1 MTKSLASLIS
11 LIRAKYLGAL
21 EWRQA
26 LKLVWGAS
34 PAFFVANVA
43 TILGQAVVP
52 LVFLLIIREIIDL
65 LTQSVATPGDIPAI
79 EQALS
84 SGLGWWLL
92 AAAGVGILLGFLGA
106 CARMV
111 TEIQAQVVTDEMYRI
126 LQDKAVEVDLS
137 YYEQPQYR
145 DTLHRAQA
153 SAHFRP
159 MRILQNIMLLARH
172 IVSLAVMAGLL
183 FSFHWFVVPVLVLIT
198 LPGVLL
204 RLRFSSELYSWERRA
219 TADERLASY
228 YNELLNTEAYAKD
241 IRLYRLADVFRR
253 RFFVLR
259 SRLRAARIRRIRNR
273 SLADFSVEV
282 LTMLG
287 VMAALAW
294 MARSVLLGDITLG
307 GLVMYVAALQR
318 AWTHLGQAIRA
329 VSGFYEDNLFLKEL
343 FEFLNTRP
351 TVRSPPDAVA
361 APRPIKTGI
370 RFDAVS
376 FTYPTGTKPA
386 LQEISMTVAPGE
398 HIALVG
404 HNGSGKSTL
413 IKLLCRLY
421 DVNAGAISV
430 DGTDLRSVDLE
441 SWRRQL
447 GVLTQDYSRFQLSAR
462 DNIWLGNVDLDSMD
476 PQILEAAHTAGA
488 HDILDN
494 LLNGYDTLLGHRF
507 KNGHELSGGQWQKV
521 ALARLFARDASV
533 LILDEPTSALDP
545 EAEDELLRN
554 FDKISRGR
562 TTVLISHRLSAVKM
576 VDTIYMLEHGRIVEQ
591 GSHNELMARMG
602 PYARLYEMQAQ
613 RYKD

>member
-1 MTKSLASLIS
+1 MTNSPASIVS
-11 LIRAKYLGAL
+11 SIRAKYLDTL

-26 LKLVWGAS
+26 LRLVWSAS
-34 PAFFVANVA
+34 PAWFVANVA
-43 TILGQAVVP
+43 TILGLAVVP
-52 LVFLLIIREIIDL
+52 LVFLLVIREIIDF
-65 LTQSVATPGDIPAI
+65 LTQSVSTAGEIPAI

-84 SGLGWWLL
+84 SDLGWLLL

-111 TEIQAQVVTDEMYRI
+111 TEIQAQVVTDEMYRV

-159 MRILQNIMLLARH
+159 MRILRNIMLLARH
-172 IVSLAVMAGLL
+172 IISLAVMAGLL
-183 FSFHWFVVPVLVLIT
+183 TSFHWAVVPVLVLVT

-204 RLRFSSELYSWERRA
+204 RLKFSSELYSWERRA

-228 YNELLNTEAYAKD
+228 YNEVLNTEAYAKD
-241 IRLYRLADVFRR
+241 VRLYKLADVFRR
-253 RFFVLR
+253 RFLVLR
-259 SRLRAARIRRIRNR
+259 SKLRAARIRRIRNR

-294 MARSVLLGDITLG
+294 MALTVLSGAISLG

-318 AWTHLGQAIRA
+318 AWTHLGQSIQA

-343 FEFLNTRP
+343 FEFLNTKP
-351 TVRSPPDAVA
+351 TVTSLPGAMAV
-361 APRPIKTGI
+361 PRPMRTGI
-370 RFDAVS
+370 RVDEVS
-376 FTYPTGTKPA
+376 FTYPTGTAPA
-386 LQEISMTVAPGE
+386 LQHISMTIAPGE

-421 DVNAGAISV
+421 DVSAGSISV
-430 DGTDLRSVDLE
+430 DSTDLRSVDLD

-447 GVLTQDYSRFQLSAR
+447 GVLTQDYSRFQLPAR
-462 DNIWLGNVDLDSMD
+462 DNIWLGNVDLDPLD
-476 PQILEAAHTAGA
+476 PQILEAARTAGA
-488 HDILDN
+488 HGILEN
-494 LLNGYDTLLGHRF
+494 LPNGYNTLLGHRF
-507 KNGHELSGGQWQKV
+507 KDGHELSGGQWQKV
-521 ALARLFARDASV
+521 ALARLFARDASI

-554 FDKISRGR
+554 FDHLSRGR
-562 TTVLISHRLSAVKM
+562 TTILISHRLSAVKM
-576 VDTIYMLEHGRIVEQ
+576 VDTIYMMEHGRIVEH
-591 GSHNELMARMG
+591 GSHNELMGRMG
-602 PYARLYEMQAQ
+602 PYARLYEVQAQ